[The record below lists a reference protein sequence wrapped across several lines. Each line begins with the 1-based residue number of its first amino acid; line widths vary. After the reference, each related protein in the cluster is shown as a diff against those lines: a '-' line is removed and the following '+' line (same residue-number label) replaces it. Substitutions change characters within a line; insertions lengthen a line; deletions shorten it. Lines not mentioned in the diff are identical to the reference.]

1 MALSM
6 PTLNLT
12 TPALLFP
19 AISLVLLAY
28 GNRFLALGQIV
39 RQLHPGES
47 GHVTDTALRQLPS
60 LRLRI
65 ELVKYMQSLGALAF
79 LLCALAMLAL
89 YFDNEIWGHA
99 LFGIS
104 IASLSGSLL
113 LSLAEILVST
123 KALGV
128 VLEDI
133 ERQQAQSERKP

>member
-1 MALSM
+1 
-6 PTLNLT
+6 
-12 TPALLFP
+12 
-19 AISLVLLAY
+19 
-28 GNRFLALGQIV
+28 
-39 RQLHPGES
+39 
-47 GHVTDTALRQLPS
+47 LRQLPS

-133 ERQQAQSERKP
+133 ERQQAQSERAP